1 MGVASETETVQAL
14 GILLG
19 WESDIPLVQ
28 VLEIPLGTQ
37 TDLGLE
43 SQFAGNPSVEAW
55 ETL

>member
-55 ETL
+55 